1 MPRNHFAGLSAV
13 RSVSAQASLRRARE
27 VTALERAAILGANEM
42 NQSIMISRAGPLRLR
57 DILRI
62 LRWTREE
69 LEWAICTEGFPA
81 PTSGSVKDSTAKW
94 NGSAVADWNLRRI
107 GRVK

>member
-1 MPRNHFAGLSAV
+1 MN
-13 RSVSAQASLRRARE
+13 RSIETYRG
-27 VTALERAAILGANEM
+27 GA
-42 NQSIMISRAGPLRLR
+42 LRLR

-81 PTSGSVKDSTAKW
+81 PTSGSLDDSTAKW
-94 NGSAVADWNLRRI
+94 NGSAVADWNSKRI
-107 GRVK
+107 GTVK